1 MAAPSALAEYRPSDQ
16 QLRYL
21 GAALAYVV
29 AAIHLFHP
37 RRGFPRL
44 VQFASSGNIDL
55 IALDPRPLLFVL
67 SGVAI
72 LVAVK
77 LVLVGY
83 PRRPVYAAGMALM
96 ATYVVGYFA
105 WHLSGHGGFLP
116 GRRPL
121 YHGIGPVEAVVSH
134 LRSYPLARVSKVA
147 EIALFVVLGVLYR
160 REGSQ

>member
-1 MAAPSALAEYRPSDQ
+1 MAARTVLADYRPTDQ

-21 GAALAYVV
+21 GAALAYLV

-44 VQFASSGNIDL
+44 VQYASSGNLDL
-55 IALDPRPLLFVL
+55 VALDPRPLLFVL
-67 SGVAI
+67 SGLAI
-72 LVAVK
+72 LAGVK
-77 LVLVGY
+77 LVLLGF

-96 ATYVVGYFA
+96 ATFVVGYFA

-121 YHGIGPVEAVVSH
+121 YHGLGPVEAVVSH
-134 LRSYPLARVSKVA
+134 LDSYPLARASKLA
-147 EIALFVVLGVLYR
+147 EVVLFAVLAVLYR
-160 REGSQ
+160 REG